1 MDKFLDMLKSE
12 YAQLVKVVHANMKM
26 KDKLMLMFKN
36 KFIIGIFLVI
46 MVPLFFIV
54 VGSTGGHSI
63 DIVKSG
69 ILKIDKSVT
78 VGNAIDNYKYFS
90 SASWKEFEDDQ
101 KRNVVEFNG
110 KIKTDAIVNSLSDD
124 RAKKILGEIVAR
136 HPNFN
141 KGALVRMQ
149 FLIDADSKSFKL
161 GYSSVNFNGQ
171 NTCENK
177 IDIIEDIYRNSMISC
192 LRASMSRLSD
202 EVDEQVEKERQV
214 DVLKQFIKNNK
225 NSFIGKYHGTCHSED
240 YDLRE
245 CDLRIIDITEND
257 LKINLNLKISINKKY
272 PDGVGYK
279 PVDYSVSNKIVP
291 IRIDRGSLENL
302 SKTFE
307 AKGTM
312 TGTEADGITYI
323 TIKKAGNSNP
333 TIEFVSSLTKNMSC
347 NPINF
352 QKYD

>member
-1 MDKFLDMLKSE
+1 MDKFMDMLKSE
-12 YAQLVKVVHANMKM
+12 FAQLVQVVNANVKI
-26 KDKLMLMFKN
+26 KDKLLQLFKN
-36 KFIIGIFLVI
+36 KLFIMIFLVVVI
-46 MVPLFFIV
+46 PLFFIA

-69 ILKIDKSVT
+69 ILRIDKSVT

-90 SASWKEFEDDQ
+90 STSWKEFEDDQ

-124 RAKKILGEIVAR
+124 RAKKILDEIVAR
-136 HPNFN
+136 HPDFKN
-141 KGALVRMQ
+141 GALVRMQ

-171 NTCENK
+171 KTCENK

-192 LRASMSRLSD
+192 LRAFTSRLTD
-202 EVDEQVEKERQV
+202 EVGEQVKKENQV
-214 DVLKQFIKNNK
+214 AVLKQFIKSNK
-225 NSFIGKYHGTCHSED
+225 DEFIGKYRGTCHSED
-240 YDLRE
+240 YDLQA
-245 CDLRIIDITEND
+245 CDLDVVDITEND
-257 LKINLNLKISINKKY
+257 LKINWDLKISINKKY
-272 PDGVGYK
+272 PAGVGYK
-279 PVDYSVSNKIVP
+279 PVDYSVDNKIVS
-291 IRIDRGSLENL
+291 IRIDRGDLENL
-302 SKTFE
+302 NKAFE

-323 TIKKAGNSNP
+323 TIKKAGSSKP

-352 QKYD
+352 QKVD